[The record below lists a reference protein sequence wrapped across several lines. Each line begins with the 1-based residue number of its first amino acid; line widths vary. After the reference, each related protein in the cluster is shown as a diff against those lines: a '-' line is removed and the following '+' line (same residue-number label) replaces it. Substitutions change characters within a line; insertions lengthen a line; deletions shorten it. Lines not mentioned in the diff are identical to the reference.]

1 MNCRRI
7 DFKTDKKKFKQFQ
20 NSTKYYLLFTVSGA
34 RSYLHKENYL
44 SNSQNQH
51 VVGPELKLLHLSI
64 KPIFLFNMLYYFQIE
79 GNHNQELLFF
89 PL

>member
-7 DFKTDKKKFKQFQ
+7 DFKTHIRKNLSNFRIKQ
-20 NSTKYYLLFTVSGA
+20 NIIYYLLCLVPD
-34 RSYLHKENYL
+34 HKENYL
-44 SNSQNQH
+44 SSSQNQH